1 MSTRTWCEAEQ
12 RTQMEAKQA
21 PVTGAPWLALLKF
34 ASGEWNVTA
43 AERDLLL
50 AYGLVQKSD
59 AGIVLTVRGRRALDL
74 SA

>member
-1 MSTRTWCEAEQ
+1 
-12 RTQMEAKQA
+12 
-21 PVTGAPWLALLKF
+21 LLKF

-59 AGIVLTVRGRRALDL
+59 AGMVLTARGKRALDL